1 MNVVRHA
8 ARPLPRGAANRKGGQ
23 DGAWAQANRSSAQ
36 YDSAAAKF
44 RLQRDVHYERENA
57 FID

>member
-1 MNVVRHA
+1 M
-8 ARPLPRGAANRKGGQ
+8 PRGATNRKGGQ
-23 DGAWAQANRSSAQ
+23 DGAWAQANRSTAQ